1 MQADANFMKPVETD
15 DLACARATDFDLEHF
30 LPYRLS
36 VLTNTISEGLA
47 RRYRDLQPLSVT
59 EWRILAVLGR
69 FPGLVASEVCDR
81 TAMDKV
87 AISRGVRSLME
98 KGMLDRQQDR
108 SDRRRQRLFIS
119 PERGER
125 VLQKVVPVA
134 LQYERQLVE
143 SLDDGELEALSRI
156 MQKLIRQSEALD
168 ADHRRTSNPL
178 AGTQA

>member
-1 MQADANFMKPVETD
+1 MQADADDMKPTGYD
-15 DLACARATDFDLEHF
+15 SPAGAGTTDFDLEHF

-69 FPGLVASEVCDR
+69 FPGLVASDVCER

-87 AISRGVRSLME
+87 AISRAVRSLME

-108 SDRRRQRLFIS
+108 GDRRKRRLFVS
-119 PERGER
+119 PGRGQR
-125 VLQKVVPVA
+125 VLKQVVPVA
-134 LQYERQLVE
+134 LQYERRLVE
-143 SLDDGELEALSRI
+143 SLDAGEVEVLSRI
-156 MQKLIRQSEALD
+156 MQTLLRRSKDLD
-168 ADHRRTSNPL
+168 AD
-178 AGTQA
+178 

>member
-1 MQADANFMKPVETD
+1 MKPTVTENS
-15 DLACARATDFDLEHF
+15 AGARTPDFDLEHF

-69 FPGLVASEVCDR
+69 FPGLVASEVCER

-98 KGMLDRQQDR
+98 KGMLDRQRDR

-119 PERGER
+119 PGHGEK
-125 VLQKVVPVA
+125 VLQKIVPVA
-134 LQYERQLVE
+134 RRYERQLVE
-143 SLDDGELEALSRI
+143 SLDAGELEALSRI
-156 MQKLIRQSEALD
+156 MEKLLRRSESLD
-168 ADHRRTSNPL
+168 ADLRRTSGPL
-178 AGTQA
+178 SGTQV

>member
-1 MQADANFMKPVETD
+1 MKPIVID
-15 DLACARATDFDLEHF
+15 NSSRAGTRDFDLEHF

-69 FPGLVASEVCDR
+69 FPGLVASEVCER

-98 KGMLDRQQDR
+98 KGMLDRQRDR

-119 PERGER
+119 PGHGEK
-125 VLQKVVPVA
+125 VLQKIVPVA
-134 LQYERQLVE
+134 RRYERQLVE
-143 SLDDGELEALSRI
+143 SLDAGELEALSRI
-156 MQKLIRQSEALD
+156 MEKLLRRSESLD
-168 ADHRRTSNPL
+168 ADLRETGSPL
-178 AGTQA
+178 LGTQA

>member
-1 MQADANFMKPVETD
+1 MQADANSMKPTVTENSAGAGTI
-15 DLACARATDFDLEHF
+15 DFDLEHF

-98 KGMLDRQQDR
+98 KGMLDASTVDAWVEEYSEQIGPRLGAKVVAHAW
-108 SDRRRQRLFIS
+108 SDDGYRQRLLAS
-119 PERGER
+119 P
-125 VLQKVVPVA
+125 
-134 LQYERQLVE
+134 
-143 SLDDGELEALSRI
+143 
-156 MQKLIRQSEALD
+156 LD
-168 ADHRRTSNPL
+168 AVNEVVTPGEGGAHLHGDEGGDVASLR
-178 AGTQA
+178 

>member
-1 MQADANFMKPVETD
+1 MQADANLMKPIEPDSHTG
-15 DLACARATDFDLEHF
+15 APTTDFDLEHF

-98 KGMLDRQQDR
+98 KGILDRQQDR

-119 PERGER
+119 PGRGER
-125 VLQKVVPVA
+125 VLQQIVPVA
-134 LQYERQLVE
+134 LRYECQLVE
-143 SLDDGELEALSRI
+143 SLDAGELEVLSEI
-156 MQKLIRQSEALD
+156 MGKLMRKSETLD
-168 ADHRRTSNPL
+168 ADFRRTSGPL
-178 AGTQA
+178 SDTRA